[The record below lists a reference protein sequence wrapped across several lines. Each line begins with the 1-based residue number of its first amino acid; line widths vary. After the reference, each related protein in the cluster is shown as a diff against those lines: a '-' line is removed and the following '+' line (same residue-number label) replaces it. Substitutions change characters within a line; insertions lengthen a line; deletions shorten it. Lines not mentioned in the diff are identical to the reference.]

1 MSAKMFSFVAEKNNI
16 SIDDAKYVLEES
28 EKLMPILL
36 IQYKTDFKMIFEKTK
51 EYQQILIENCKNKS
65 MAKKK

>member
-1 MSAKMFSFVAEKNNI
+1 MFSLVAEKNNI
-16 SIDDAKYVLEES
+16 SIADAKYVLEES

-51 EYQQILIENCKNKS
+51 EYQLILIENCKNKAV
-65 MAKKK
+65 AKRK

>member
-1 MSAKMFSFVAEKNNI
+1 MFSFVAEKNGI

-36 IQYKTDFKMIFEKTK
+36 IQYKTDFNMISTQIK
-51 EYQQILIENCKNKS
+51 EYQKILIQNCKDKAV
-65 MAKKK
+65 AKRK